1 MGAALLRYVLFA
13 SPTPLGDM
21 SALVFGDHALKLHEQ
36 AILRRSSRRRFQ
48 KDQFHT
54 ATGQFLAQQT

>member
-21 SALVFGDHALKLHEQ
+21 SALVFGDHLKLHEQ